1 MLSPTPAFS
10 ARHLPPVSSFRRL
23 FMMQNKQDY
32 SLSLR
37 DWAATERRQRSYTD
51 EEMRRKLIWQL
62 KRIAMRLNADTM
74 TLDAMRELVCD
85 EIIRLYGTDA
95 ERMQHDMQNIVGW
108 YNYSKAYVPE
118 YEPVFPL
125 WLAEMIDERTN
136 SSTDRGA

>member
-1 MLSPTPAFS
+1 
-10 ARHLPPVSSFRRL
+10 
-23 FMMQNKQDY
+23 MQDKQDY

-74 TLDAMRELVCD
+74 TLDAMREIVCD
-85 EIIRLYGTDA
+85 EIIRLYGADV
-95 ERMQHDMQNIVGW
+95 ERMHHDMQNIVGW